1 MSARTLR
8 VKRFLFGISPVVLA
22 ALSGVS
28 CVTQPFVQSVASQEV
43 AVDAAALERHVR
55 MLAVTFHP
63 RSVDNPANLDR
74 AADYVLDQ
82 LRATGAE
89 TATQAVEADGKQYRN
104 LIARFG
110 PRGGPLLVIG
120 AHYDSCGD
128 TPGADDN
135 ASGVA
140 GLLELA
146 RLLAAKPPTHAVEL
160 VAYTLEEPPYFRT
173 DSMGSVWHARS
184 LREAKREVRLMLSLE
199 MIGFYRDTP
208 KSQAYPLSALKL
220 LYPDEGNFIAI
231 VAPFGDFSATRRVK
245 GLFKGASDLP
255 VVSINAPRSLQG
267 VDFSDHA
274 SYWRFGMPAMMIT
287 DTSFL
292 RNPNYHEAG
301 DLPATLDYARMAK
314 VVRAVHAV
322 AVEF

>member
-1 MSARTLR
+1 MHPKRLVFLTSLLLVTLT
-8 VKRFLFGISPVVLA
+8 
-22 ALSGVS
+22 GVS
-28 CVTQPFVQSVASQEV
+28 CVTQPLVRPIASQDVEV
-43 AVDAAALERHVR
+43 DIAALERHVR
-55 MLAVTFHP
+55 TLAVTFHP

-74 AADYVLDQ
+74 AAGYVHEQ
-82 LRATGAE
+82 LRATGADTRE
-89 TATQAVEADGKQYRN
+89 QPVQVDGRHFRN
-104 LIARFG
+104 LVARFG
-110 PRGGPLLVIG
+110 PRDGPVLVIG

-140 GLLELA
+140 ALLELA
-146 RLLAAKPPTHAVEL
+146 RLLARNPPAHAVEL

-184 LREAKREVRLMLSLE
+184 LHDVHREVRLMLSLE

-208 KSQAYPLSALKL
+208 NSQQYPISALKL
-220 LYPDEGNFIAI
+220 LYPDKGNFIAI
-231 VAPFGDFSATRRVK
+231 VARFGDFSATRRVK
-245 GLFKGASDLP
+245 GLFEGATDLP
-255 VVSINAPRSLQG
+255 IVSINAPRSLQG

-292 RNPNYHEAG
+292 RNPNYHERS
-301 DLPATLDYARMAK
+301 DTPETLDYSRMAK

-322 AVEF
+322 VMKF

>member
-1 MSARTLR
+1 MRL
-8 VKRFLFGISPVVLA
+8 KRFLVGVSPLVLA
-22 ALSGVS
+22 ALSAVS
-28 CVTQPFVQSVASQEV
+28 CVTQPFVRAVDSQDV
-43 AVDAAALERHVR
+43 SVDAATLERHVR
-55 MLAVTFHP
+55 ELAVTFHP

-74 AADYVLDQ
+74 AADYVLAQ

-89 TATQAVEADGKQYRN
+89 TAEQMVEADGRQFRN

-110 PRGGPLLVIG
+110 PREGPLIVIG

-146 RLLAAKPPTHAVEL
+146 RLLAQDPPKHAVEL
-160 VAYTLEEPPYFRT
+160 VAFTLEEPPYFRT
-173 DSMGSVWHARS
+173 DSMGSHWHARE
-184 LREAKREVRLMLSLE
+184 LQRANREVRLMLSLE
-199 MIGFYRDTP
+199 MIGFYRDGEKT
-208 KSQAYPLSALKL
+208 QAYPLSALKL
-220 LYPDEGNFIAI
+220 LYPDEGNFIGI
-231 VAPFGDFSATRRVK
+231 VAPLGDFTATRRVK
-245 GLFKGASDLP
+245 ALFQGASDLP

-274 SYWRFGMPAMMIT
+274 SYWHFGMPAMMIT
-287 DTSFL
+287 DTSFY
-292 RNPNYHEAG
+292 RNPNYHEVSDTAE
-301 DLPATLDYARMAK
+301 TLDYARMAK

-322 AVEF
+322 AMGF

>member
-1 MSARTLR
+1 MRL
-8 VKRFLFGISPVVLA
+8 KRFLIGISPIVLLA
-22 ALSGVS
+22 TGLTS
-28 CVTQPFVQSVASQEV
+28 CVTQPFVAASSSPDV
-43 AVDAAALERHVR
+43 TVNPGALEKHVR
-55 MLAVTFHP
+55 MLAVTLHP
-63 RSVDNPANLDR
+63 RSVDNLTNLDR
-74 AADYVLDQ
+74 AADYVLEQ

-89 TATQAVEADGKQYRN
+89 TAEQAVEADGKQFRN

-110 PRGGPLLVIG
+110 PRDGPVLVIG

-146 RLLAAKPPTHAVEL
+146 RLLAATPPAQSVEL

-184 LREAKREVRLMLSLE
+184 LEAAKREVRLMLSLE

-208 KSQAYPLSALKL
+208 KSQSYPLAPLKL

-231 VAPFGDFSATRRVK
+231 VAPFGDFGVTRRVK
-245 GLFKGASDLP
+245 ALFRGASDLP
-255 VVSINAPRSLQG
+255 AVSINAPRYVQG

-274 SYWRFGMPAMMIT
+274 SYWRFKMPAMMIT
-287 DTSFL
+287 DTAFM

-301 DLPATLDYARMAK
+301 DTPDTLDYQRMAK

-322 AVEF
+322 ATDF

>member
-1 MSARTLR
+1 MRITRILI
-8 VKRFLFGISPVVLA
+8 GITPILLA
-22 ALSGVS
+22 VTGSIS
-28 CVTQPFVQSVASQEV
+28 CVTQPFVRAAASGDV
-43 AVDAAALERHVR
+43 TVDQHALERHVR
-55 MLAVTFHP
+55 MLAATLHP
-63 RSVDNPANLDR
+63 RSVDNLANLDR
-74 AADYVLDQ
+74 AADYVLEQ

-89 TATQAVEADGKQYRN
+89 TVEQAVEADGKHFRN

-110 PRGGPLLVIG
+110 PRDGPLVVIG

-146 RLLAAKPPTHAVEL
+146 RLLAAKPPAHAVEL

-184 LREAKREVRLMLSLE
+184 LSEAKREVRLMLSIE
-199 MIGFYRDTP
+199 MIGFYRDAP
-208 KSQAYPLSALKL
+208 KSQSYPLAPLDL

-231 VAPFGDFSATRRVK
+231 VAPFGDFGATRRVK
-245 GLFKGASDLP
+245 ALFRGASDLP
-255 VVSINAPRSLQG
+255 AVSINAPRFVQG

-274 SYWRFGMPAMMIT
+274 SYWRFKMPAMMIT

-292 RNPNYHEAG
+292 RNPNYHGATDTPE
-301 DLPATLDYARMAK
+301 TLDYVRMAK

-322 AVEF
+322 ATEF